1 MVPPEGVLLQRS
13 GSRSGALVRGEGR
26 GFNARMQSDPSSNRA
41 WALLIARWILGLIFF
56 MAGFWKVF
64 SLGPLEH
71 ARRLFVEPYLNT
83 FLPRWSLWATGTVVP
98 VVELVAG
105 GLLLLGLRIRDA
117 LLALG
122 AVLVLVTFGHLLL
135 EPLYE
140 FHTHV
145 IPRLALL
152 LFVLMVPRED
162 DRFSL
167 DHLIARRKSTS

>member
-1 MVPPEGVLLQRS
+1 MLAMHPAS
-13 GSRSGALVRGEGR
+13 
-26 GFNARMQSDPSSNRA
+26 SSNRA
-41 WALLIARWILGLIFF
+41 WALLVARLILGFIFF
-56 MAGFWKVF
+56 MAGVWKVF
-64 SLGPLEH
+64 GLGALEH
-71 ARRLFVEPYLNT
+71 ARRLFVEPYVHT

-145 IPRLALL
+145 IPRAALL
-152 LFVLMVPRED
+152 IFLLAMPAAE

-167 DHLIARRKSTS
+167 DGWLRSRATSR